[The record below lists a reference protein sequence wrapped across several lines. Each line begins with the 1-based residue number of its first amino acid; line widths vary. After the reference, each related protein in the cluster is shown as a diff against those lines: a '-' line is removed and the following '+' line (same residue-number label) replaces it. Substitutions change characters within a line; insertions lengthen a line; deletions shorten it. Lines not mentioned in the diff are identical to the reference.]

1 MNTTQTMQNKPYT
14 PRSGSLASMAG
25 AAVLTLAMLLGVNT
39 LAVVDAPAPQLAQ
52 ATSTQG

>member
-1 MNTTQTMQNKPYT
+1 MNTTHTVQNKTYT
-14 PRSGSLASMAG
+14 PRSSGLASVAG

>member
-1 MNTTQTMQNKPYT
+1 MNTTHTVQNTPYT

-39 LAVVDAPAPQLAQ
+39 LAAVDAPAPQMAQGTSAQ
-52 ATSTQG
+52 A